1 MHQTRFARH
10 MSRDMTLIRR
20 GRQKILPKA
29 FQALGWQ
36 FCIQYCDEI
45 VLVQEEAEELAKE
58 TELRT

>member
-1 MHQTRFARH
+1 
-10 MSRDMTLIRR
+10 MTLIRR